1 MGAALMTA
9 RSRLGSGRSE
19 TANRARAI
27 EMTAIAEKAA
37 GLLAKVRAAT
47 LPVPTILR
55 FAADGQQSANE
66 NTGFTP
72 DRCYFLLTVHEIFLK
87 KGRSWWSGYDPSVY
101 VNADF
106 IYDRNRLSVPAL
118 VGPESFKAK
127 QELPHGFLINDITVV
142 GPHPYRG
149 DNIGIT
155 VVLYRIKT
163 ADYAR
168 RTLKL
173 AENISSAV
181 GVPADI
187 PSLTKVGSTILDAFE
202 TLIDMQDSEP
212 VVGHRIELSRLDGG
226 LVPTYFAL
234 LPGNEISAEDLRV
247 SERRLTY
254 RNGDPVRETDYI
266 LYSILRL
273 PRRDQIRTLKFYDML
288 DTMDTAALAGDD
300 DSWQRAKSTL
310 IAVYQEMLKCPDLI
324 GEQVNELFQAYKER
338 LVENRRRSKE
348 VGLMGPGEQKA
359 APLAV
364 QANAAIAEINEIQ

>member
-1 MGAALMTA
+1 
-9 RSRLGSGRSE
+9 
-19 TANRARAI
+19 
-27 EMTAIAEKAA
+27 
-37 GLLAKVRAAT
+37 
-47 LPVPTILR
+47 
-55 FAADGQQSANE
+55 
-66 NTGFTP
+66 
-72 DRCYFLLTVHEIFLK
+72 
-87 KGRSWWSGYDPSVY
+87 
-101 VNADF
+101 
-106 IYDRNRLSVPAL
+106 
-118 VGPESFKAK
+118 
-127 QELPHGFLINDITVV
+127 
-142 GPHPYRG
+142 
-149 DNIGIT
+149 
-155 VVLYRIKT
+155 
-163 ADYAR
+163 
-168 RTLKL
+168 
-173 AENISSAV
+173 
-181 GVPADI
+181 
-187 PSLTKVGSTILDAFE
+187 LTKVGSTILDAFE